1 MRRLL
6 PLTLILT
13 GCLAVVAASLWV
25 MQPQSSGRTSA
36 IGGPFSLIDQNGHV
50 FNQDA
55 FKNKVAI
62 VFFGYT
68 HCPDVCP
75 TTLYDL
81 TQVLA
86 KLPQDAPLTA
96 AFVTVDPERD
106 TPEVLKDY
114 LSAFDPRIS
123 GLSGPREQ
131 VEAMTKAYRVYA
143 KKVPGRRADD
153 YTYDHTA
160 IVYVMD
166 RNGNFSEALNLSR
179 PPEET
184 AKELRSL
191 L

>member
-62 VFFGYT
+62 VFLGYT

-86 KLPQDAPLTA
+86 KLP
-96 AFVTVDPERD
+96 
-106 TPEVLKDY
+106 
-114 LSAFDPRIS
+114 
-123 GLSGPREQ
+123 
-131 VEAMTKAYRVYA
+131 
-143 KKVPGRRADD
+143 
-153 YTYDHTA
+153 
-160 IVYVMD
+160 
-166 RNGNFSEALNLSR
+166 
-179 PPEET
+179 
-184 AKELRSL
+184 
-191 L
+191 